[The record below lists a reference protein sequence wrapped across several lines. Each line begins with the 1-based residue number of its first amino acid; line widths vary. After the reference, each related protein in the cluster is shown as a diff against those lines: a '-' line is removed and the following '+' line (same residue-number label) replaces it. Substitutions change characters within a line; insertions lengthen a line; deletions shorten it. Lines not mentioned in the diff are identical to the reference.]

1 MFCSEFCGQKR
12 VPSTCHKRVI
22 LLALV
27 LCWMLAAAFPPLSR
41 AQGTPQQPPA
51 NPNQQETPP
60 DAGGPQNDVGPYV
73 IPKKKDEP
81 PPPAPEKPK
90 KIENMP
96 DYSIKVDVPI
106 VNLDVLVTTKD
117 GQTVPNLAKENFKV
131 LEDGQPQQ
139 IATFNQTQAPI
150 TAVLLIEFASGR
162 PFTGGYQAYNYMV
175 DALNASYAFAS
186 TLKKD
191 DWVAVESYDL
201 KPQILVDFTQ
211 DKRAIMGAL
220 NGLRVPGFSERNLF
234 DALFDTLDRIDRI
247 EGKKYVILVSSGA
260 DTFSKITLDQTLK
273 KVKATKD
280 VTIYPISIGWT
291 YRTMADTGMG
301 SGMRELGWAQNDNQ
315 MSTFARLTG
324 GRAYFPRFQGE
335 LPEDFQQI
343 AADIRNQ
350 YTISYHPTNAKFDGT
365 YRKLK
370 VELQAP
376 GGGPLKVHDQK
387 GKDVKYIVYAREGYT
402 AKHTVE

>member
-1 MFCSEFCGQKR
+1 MFCSEFCGRNR
-12 VPSTCHKRVI
+12 VPSTSRKRVI

-27 LCWMLAAAFPPLSR
+27 LCWMLAAAFPSLSR
-41 AQGTPQQPPA
+41 AQGTPPQ

-60 DAGGPQNDVGPYV
+60 EAGGPQNDVGPYV

-117 GQTVPNLAKENFKV
+117 GQTVPGLTKENFKIM
-131 LEDGQPQQ
+131 EDGQPQQ
-139 IATFNQTQAPI
+139 IASFNQTQAPI
-150 TAVLLIEFASGR
+150 TAVLLIEFA
-162 PFTGGYQAYNYMV
+162 TNVAYMY
-175 DALNASYAFAS
+175 DALNASYTFAS
-186 TLKKD
+186 GLNKE
-191 DWVAVESYDL
+191 DWVAVVSYDM

-220 NGLRVPGFSERNLF
+220 NSLRMPGFSERNLF
-234 DALFDTLDRIDRI
+234 DALYDTIDRCDRIN
-247 EGKKYVILVSSGA
+247 GKKYIILVSSGR
-260 DTFSKITLDQTLK
+260 DTFSKLNLDQITK

-280 VTIYPISIGWT
+280 ITIYAVSIGWQW
-291 YRTMADTGMG
+291 REMMAARGYAG
-301 SGMRELGWAQNDNQ
+301 SIAQIDWLQADNQ
-315 MSTFARLTG
+315 LNTFSHLTG

-335 LPEDFQQI
+335 LPEIFHDV

-350 YTISYHPTNAKFDGT
+350 YSISYHPTNPKLDGT

-376 GGGPLKVHDQK
+376 DGGPLKVRDQK
-387 GKDVKYIVYAREGYT
+387 GKEVKYIVYTREGYT